1 MSSAPP
7 TKLNPHD
14 VISSYFIGPKAE
26 NLDSFRINIKTI
38 LDELRDARHQYFEKD
53 EVFISEDVTKS
64 EQFQQIVVKFNEA
77 VKKASQILGKQSVPF
92 WSPRYEGHMCT
103 DLTTPGLLGY
113 FMTMIYNP
121 NNVAVEAS
129 PLTTVIELEV
139 GKQLAEMFGYNIDP
153 KNKILPLSWGHITC
167 DGTVANLESIWV
179 ARNLKFYPLTLS
191 WAMKEGSLWFI
202 ADKFKVTTCVGNE
215 KLFKDLTPWELLNL
229 SSETILG
236 LADRLREQFGITSKY
251 LEEALNPFSIQTVGK
266 DRLEA
271 YFGINKPMKYFHA
284 KTRHYSW
291 PKGGAIAG
299 LGSGNMH
306 GIKLDLD
313 GHISLED
320 LEIELG
326 RCLREQQ
333 AVFAVVAIMGSTEEG
348 AADPLRA
355 ILDMREDFQRKGLSF
370 LVHADAA
377 WGGYFST
384 MIPKNVKAP
393 HMPGSGSESGGKEA
407 IEIVPSLPLKEST
420 LTNMIALKD
429 ADSIT
434 VDPHKAGYI
443 PYPAGSLVY
452 RDGRMRF
459 LVTWTSPYL
468 SQGSSENIGVYGV
481 EGSKPGAAAMATW
494 FSNTTIGLDR
504 NGYGRL
510 LGEAAFT
517 SARLSAHYAAM
528 HYEEE
533 TDGTK
538 KKKHYICIPF
548 NRLPMEHAGYDS
560 LSPEVNARRKHI
572 QQNILDKTNEELM
585 KNKDD
590 MKYLRE
596 LGSDLNINAFALNW
610 YREDGTLNDDLEE
623 ANYFMKR
630 IVDRLSITSS
640 AGCPREIPLYLTSTQ
655 FSSELY
661 GECAQNFMKRLH
673 LAPSAEELFV
683 LRNVVMSPFPTHK
696 KFICSL
702 MKVFEEVIE
711 EEVKNVWERNR
722 RGKYHGVF
730 LMRGTDEIFLDYH
743 TSFHQA
749 TRRQQIILAAKLEG
763 NEMSK
768 YVELKENQSGE
779 IAFQSNEPFDLE
791 GFVEEVKNNK
801 TPTLKGII
809 GIRQKDEVMKS
820 IDCTIKATR
829 IIKSRPLNSVNRD
842 HSYPQHNMP
851 FYLYGTEEQHHISH
865 VLLKAPNVCLSASNV
880 ILDTQLAKVV
890 HENICY
896 GLILTLCDYREATM
910 QPFPN
915 KNEAIKKDA
924 HFFFRPGKEF
934 EVKVFRDPNAPIAFG
949 PGLLTNLATPIA
961 RGKMT
966 LGQDCHVDVESLN
979 HDPLAKVTLPF
990 NPLDDLKELEKVLTT
1005 AAADEEPRADAPR
1018 ISQLSAT
1025 AVSQFTAAE
1034 TSADDTNTASGS
1046 GTPGTPGTDESGE
1059 SLIFRVPRPNH

>member
-1 MSSAPP
+1 MSAPP

-38 LDELRDARHQYFEKD
+38 LDELRNSRHQYFEND
-53 EVFISEDVTKS
+53 EVFITEDVTKS
-64 EQFQQIVVKFNEA
+64 EQYQQIVLNFNKA
-77 VKKASQILGKQSVPF
+77 VQKASQILGERSVPF

-129 PLTTVIELEV
+129 PLTTAIELEV
-139 GKQLAEMFGYNIDP
+139 GKQLAEMFGYNIDE
-153 KNKILPLSWGHITC
+153 KNKSLPLSWGHITC

-202 ADKFKVTTCVGNE
+202 ADKFKVTPCVGDE

-229 SSETILG
+229 SSQTILG
-236 LADRLREQFGITSKY
+236 LADRLHEQFGITSKY

-320 LEIELG
+320 LEIELN

-355 ILDMREDFQRKGLSF
+355 ILDMRADFQRRGLSF

-384 MIPKNVKAP
+384 MIPKDAKAP
-393 HMPGSGSESGGKEA
+393 QMPGSGSGTGGKEV

-533 TDGTK
+533 TDPVK

-548 NRLPMEHAGYDS
+548 NRLPMEHAGYGS

-572 QQNILDKTNEELM
+572 QENILEKTNEELM
-585 KNKDD
+585 KSKDD

-640 AGCPREIPLYLTSTQ
+640 AGNPREIPLYLTSTQ
-655 FSSELY
+655 FSKELY

-673 LAPSAEELFV
+673 LAPAAEDLFV

-702 MKVFEEVIE
+702 MEVFEKVIE
-711 EEVKNVWERNR
+711 EEVKNVWERNK
-722 RGKYHGVF
+722 RGKYQGVF

-749 TRRQQIILAAKLEG
+749 TRRQQIILAAKLDD
-763 NEMSK
+763 NEMEE

-779 IAFQSNEPFDLE
+779 IAFQSKDPFDLE
-791 GFVEEVKNNK
+791 GFVEEVKNDKN
-801 TPTLKGII
+801 PTLKGII
-809 GIRQKDEVMKS
+809 GIRQKDKVMEG
-820 IDCTIKATR
+820 INCTIKATR
-829 IIKSRPLNSVNRD
+829 IIKSRPLNSANRD

-851 FYLYGTEEQHHISH
+851 FYLYGTKEQHHISH
-865 VLLKAPNVCLSASNV
+865 VLLKAPNICLSASNV
-880 ILDTQLAKVV
+880 KLDTELAKVV
-890 HENICY
+890 HDNICQ
-896 GLILTLCDYREATM
+896 GLILTLCDYREVTM
-910 QPFPN
+910 QPFPD
-915 KNEAIKKDA
+915 KNEVIKKDA

-949 PGLLTNLATPIA
+949 PGLLTNLDTPIA

-966 LGQDCHVDVESLN
+966 LDQDCHVDVESLN
-979 HDPLAKVTLPF
+979 NDPLHKKTLPY
-990 NPLDDLKELEKVLTT
+990 NPLKDLKELERVLTT
-1005 AAADEEPRADAPR
+1005 ATAEENPRPDAPR
-1018 ISQLSAT
+1018 IAQLSAT
-1025 AVSQFTAAE
+1025 AVTQFTAAE
-1034 TSADDTNTASGS
+1034 TSADSTNTASVS
-1046 GTPGTPGTDESGE
+1046 GTPGTPGTPESDES
-1059 SLIFRVPRPNH
+1059 STFRIPRPMA